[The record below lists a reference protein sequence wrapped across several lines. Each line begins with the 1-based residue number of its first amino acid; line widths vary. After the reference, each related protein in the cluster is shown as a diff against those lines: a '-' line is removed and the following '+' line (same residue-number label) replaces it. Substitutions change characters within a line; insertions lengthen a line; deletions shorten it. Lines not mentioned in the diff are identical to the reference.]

1 MTFPRSIPT
10 TVPRPS
16 DHGKKESHGLA
27 QATRNVAQATSPTR
41 KSRENPEISL
51 GPKIA
56 TGEGMRYHLTTAV
69 EGEGLDLSFVT
80 TVTRLFMPGERPAEE
95 APSCFRPGQGAAPG
109 KGDGAPVDDLAE
121 LVADGSVRLGQDIFL
136 TEAEAKELER
146 GKVPMRVQRA
156 G

>member
-1 MTFPRSIPT
+1 
-10 TVPRPS
+10 
-16 DHGKKESHGLA
+16 
-27 QATRNVAQATSPTR
+27 VAQATWPTQ
-41 KSRENPEISL
+41 KPREKPEISL

-56 TGEGMRYHLTTAV
+56 KGDGMRYHLTTAI

-80 TVTRLFMPGERPAEE
+80 TVTRLFLPGERPAEE
-95 APSCFRPGQGAAPG
+95 APACFRPGQGARSG
-109 KGDGAPVDDLAE
+109 QSDGAPVDDLAE

-146 GKVPMRVQRA
+146 GKVPIRVQRA